1 MEETMKYDTIIIGA
15 GLGGL
20 TAGAK
25 LAKEGKKV
33 LLIEQHNI
41 PGGCATTFKR
51 KDFTM
56 EVGLHEMDGLDT
68 KENPPVKMLEDLGVF
83 DSVQFVRVPEFYRFT
98 NQRVDIV
105 VPFGL
110 DKAMDVLI
118 QKFPRDEKGIRKV
131 FNLFMSI
138 QKEYGRLPKEKWKML
153 ALFPILPII
162 YPNIVLRE
170 NSNVGEFLDSIISDE
185 DLKLV
190 LLGNTVFYYHYN
202 PYTMSLLIYALGQ
215 ASYLSGGGHYIK
227 GGSQK
232 LSDYLASV
240 ISNNGGEVLFRHL
253 VTEIIIEGNEAV
265 GIRYTRKSGDD
276 TKIQEAFGNY
286 IVANAAIPNVVN
298 ELLPSCEGK
307 TGLLSTVSNQEIAH
321 SYGGVFIGFKK
332 PLKKLGNNNYS
343 TFVFDESISNQSDLE
358 RNLRGDFST
367 RSFVFADYSQID
379 SQLAPEGKGF
389 GVLGTVDFISDWQR
403 LNEDE
408 YNARKAEMAQKY
420 IERLD
425 MLFPG
430 ASNEIELYETC
441 TPKTIKRYTLNPEG
455 SALGFANIPKQF
467 GRKRIPQ
474 KSPVRN
480 LYFASAW
487 TVPCG
492 GFSGTITSG
501 YRCAEEILKK

>member
-1 MEETMKYDTIIIGA
+1 MKYDAIVIGA

-33 LLIEQHNI
+33 LLIEQHTI
-41 PGGCATTFKR
+41 PGGCATTFRR
-51 KDFTM
+51 KDFTV
-56 EVGLHEMDGLDT
+56 EVGLHEMDGLDAE
-68 KENPPVKMLEDLGVF
+68 ENPSVKILEDLGAF
-83 DSVQFVRVPEFYRFT
+83 DNVQFVRVPEFYRFT

-110 DKAMDVLI
+110 EEAMDVLV
-118 QKFPRDEKGIRKV
+118 KHFPRDEKGIRKV
-131 FNLFMSI
+131 FKLFTSI
-138 QKEYGRLPKEKWKML
+138 QKEFGRLPRGKWKML
-153 ALFPILPII
+153 ALFPVLPLMC
-162 YPNIVLRE
+162 PNIIFRE

-202 PYTMSLLIYALGQ
+202 PYTMSLLMYAAGQ
-215 ASYLSGGGHYIK
+215 TSYLSGGGHYIK

-232 LSDYLASV
+232 LSDYLANV
-240 ISNNGGEVLFRHL
+240 ISNNGGEVLLRHL
-253 VTEIIIEGNEAV
+253 VTEIITEGNRAV
-265 GIRYTRKSGDD
+265 GVRYIRKSGEDKE
-276 TKIQEAFGNY
+276 TREALGNY
-286 IVANAAIPNVVN
+286 IVANAAIPNVAN

-307 TGLLSTVSNQEIAH
+307 TRLLSTISNQEIAN
-321 SYGGVFIGFKK
+321 SYSGVFIGFKK
-332 PLKKLGNNNYS
+332 PLKELGNDNYS
-343 TFVFDESISNQSDLE
+343 TLVFDENISNQSDLE
-358 RNLRGDFST
+358 RNLRGDYSS
-367 RSFVFADYSQID
+367 RSFIFADYSQID

-389 GVLGTVDFISDWQR
+389 GVIGGVDFISDWEH

-408 YNARKAEMAQKY
+408 YKARKTEMAQKY

-425 MLFPG
+425 RLIPG
-430 ASNEIELYETC
+430 ASNEIEYYEAS
-441 TPKTIKRYTLNPEG
+441 TPKTIKRYTLNPGG

-474 KSPVRN
+474 KEPIEN

-492 GFSGTITSG
+492 GFSGTIASG
-501 YRCAEEILKK
+501 YLCAREILKK